1 MQHLLY
7 NIKMDTDNL
16 VAHSRAR
23 FDHAVARRL
32 LREKYT
38 AKMIFAYRGGLF
50 RAGPEL
56 QTTLLTCPG
65 AEAVIVDLY
74 ENPVRVDTKELFAQS
89 QQRWQEQM
97 TAWHIE
103 FEKTSQQR

>member
-1 MQHLLY
+1 
-7 NIKMDTDNL
+7 MDTDQL

-23 FDHAVARRL
+23 FDHAVARRVL
-32 LREKYT
+32 KEKYQ
-38 AKMIFAYRGGLF
+38 AKMLFAYQGGMW

-65 AEAVIVDLY
+65 EQAVILDLY
-74 ENPVRVDTKELFAQS
+74 ENPVQVDTKELLIQS

-97 TAWHIE
+97 NSWLVE
-103 FEKTSQQR
+103 YEKLNTQR